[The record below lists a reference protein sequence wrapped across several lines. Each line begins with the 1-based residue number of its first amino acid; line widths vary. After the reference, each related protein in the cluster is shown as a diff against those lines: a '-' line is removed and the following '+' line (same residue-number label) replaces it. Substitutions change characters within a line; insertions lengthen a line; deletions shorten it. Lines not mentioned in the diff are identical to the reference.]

1 MKLTENFN
9 LRELTKSQVAERN
22 GIPNNPSSD
31 HIDALKK
38 LCESVLQP
46 IRNHYDS
53 PVIISSGYRSGELC
67 VRIGSKITS
76 QHALGQAADLEVIG
90 VDNKEL
96 GTWIKNN
103 IDYDQLILEFY
114 KGPSEPTSGWIHVS
128 YVGKENR
135 KSTLIAYKD
144 AEGKTQYK
152 PW

>member
-31 HIDALKK
+31 HIDCLKK

-96 GTWIKNN
+96 G
-103 IDYDQLILEFY
+103 
-114 KGPSEPTSGWIHVS
+114 SGS
-128 YVGKENR
+128 
-135 KSTLIAYKD
+135 
-144 AEGKTQYK
+144 
-152 PW
+152 

>member
-46 IRNHYDS
+46 IRNHYDA

-114 KGPSEPTSGWIHVS
+114 KEAEPTSGWVHIS

-135 KSTLIAYKD
+135 KSTLVAYRD
-144 AEGKTQYK
+144 EEGKVQYK
-152 PW
+152 PWG

>member
-46 IRNHYDS
+46 IRNHYDA

-114 KGPSEPTSGWIHVS
+114 KEGEPTSGWIHVS
-128 YVGKENR
+128 YVGKQNR

-144 AEGKTQYK
+144 AEGKTEYK

>member
-46 IRNHYDS
+46 IRNHYDA

-103 IDYDQLILEFY
+103 IDYDQLMLEFY
-114 KGPSEPTSGWIHVS
+114 KEGEPTSGWIHVS
-128 YVGKENR
+128 YVGKQNR

>member
-46 IRNHYDS
+46 IRNHFDS

-67 VRIGSKITS
+67 VRIGSKISS
-76 QHALGQAADLEVIG
+76 QHAKGQAADLEVIG

-96 GTWIKNN
+96 GT
-103 IDYDQLILEFY
+103 
-114 KGPSEPTSGWIHVS
+114 GS
-128 YVGKENR
+128 
-135 KSTLIAYKD
+135 
-144 AEGKTQYK
+144 
-152 PW
+152 

>member
-46 IRNHYDS
+46 IRNHYES

-67 VRIGSKITS
+67 IAIGSKISS

-114 KGPSEPTSGWIHVS
+114 KGPAEPTSGWIHVS
-128 YVGKENR
+128 YVGKANR

-144 AEGKTQYK
+144 ADGKTQYK

>member
-46 IRNHYDS
+46 IRNHYDA

-114 KGPSEPTSGWIHVS
+114 KEGEPTSGWIHVS

-144 AEGKTQYK
+144 ADGKTEYK
-152 PW
+152 PR

>member
-9 LRELTKSQVAERN
+9 LRELTKSQVAERK
-22 GIPNNPSSD
+22 GLPNNPSSD

-53 PVIISSGYRSGELC
+53 PVIISSGYRSGELSLA
-67 VRIGSKITS
+67 IGSSFKS
-76 QHALGQAADLEVIG
+76 QHCKGQAADLEVIG

-96 GTWIKNN
+96 GMWIKNN

-114 KGPSEPTSGWIHVS
+114 KEGEPTSGWIHVS

>member
-1 MKLTENFN
+1 MRLTENFN

-46 IRNHYDS
+46 IRNHYDA

-114 KGPSEPTSGWIHVS
+114 KEGEPTSGWIHVS

>member
-22 GIPNNPSSD
+22 GIPHNPSSD
-31 HIDALKK
+31 HIDCLKK

-114 KGPSEPTSGWIHVS
+114 KEGEPTSGWIHVS
-128 YVGKENR
+128 YVGKANR

-144 AEGKTQYK
+144 AAGKTQYK
-152 PW
+152 PWG

>member
-1 MKLTENFN
+1 MKMKLTENFN
-9 LRELTKSQVAERN
+9 LRELTKSQVAERR

-46 IRNHYDS
+46 IRNHYES

-67 VRIGSKITS
+67 I
-76 QHALGQAADLEVIG
+76 

-114 KGPSEPTSGWIHVS
+114 KEGEPTSGWIHVS
-128 YVGKENR
+128 YVGKANR

-144 AEGKTQYK
+144 ANGKTQYK

>member
-9 LRELTKSQVAERN
+9 LRELTKSQVAERR

-31 HIDALKK
+31 HIDCLKK

-46 IRNHYDS
+46 IRNHYES

-67 VRIGSKITS
+67 IRIGSKISS
-76 QHALGQAADLEVIG
+76 QHAKGQAADLEVIG

-144 AEGKTQYK
+144 VDGKTQYK

>member
-1 MKLTENFN
+1 MLT
-9 LRELTKSQVAERN
+9 LITGTTN
-22 GIPNNPSSD
+22 GIGNSIASKLLASD
-31 HIDALKK
+31 
-38 LCESVLQP
+38 Q
-46 IRNHYDS
+46 
-53 PVIISSGYRSGELC
+53 
-67 VRIGSKITS
+67 
-76 QHALGQAADLEVIG
+76 EVIG

-114 KGPSEPTSGWIHVS
+114 KEGEPTSGWIHVS

-144 AEGKTQYK
+144 AEGKTEYK